1 MATLREEIEQ
11 EIEGFLAR
19 VLRDQDRMGHLDLE
33 ALELG
38 LRSSMHQIG
47 GVLLEKLLNSD
58 EGGYAGTRTKCGQG
72 HRAEFV
78 EYRRKEVLT
87 VLSRVAV
94 QRAYYYCSVCAA
106 GVIPKDQE
114 LDIVGTCFSPGVRRL
129 MGHVGGKDS
138 FAEGRRDLEELA
150 GIMVKTKSV
159 ERVSEALGGQIEC
172 SSERERELALSGKLV
187 SFPPVPLLYLALDGT
202 GVPVVSRET
211 EGRKGK
217 DPTGKAKTREAKLGC
232 VFTQTKVDEE
242 GYPLRD
248 PESTTYV
255 GAIETAEEFGRR
267 IYAEAVRRG
276 LTRAVKFV
284 VLGDGAPWIWGI
296 AEEHFPGAIHIV
308 DLYHAREHL
317 VSLAKIAYEV
327 DSVRWK
333 QWLAARVEQLD
344 AGEIESLVIS
354 LRRLRSQ
361 GETVRDPTDK
371 AIDYFQTNRQRMR
384 YADFR
389 RQGLF
394 VGSGV
399 IEAGCKTIIGQ
410 RLKRS
415 GMHWTVR
422 GANAIIALRC
432 CRMSGRWEEFWENR
446 SARTS

>member
-1 MATLREEIEQ
+1 
-11 EIEGFLAR
+11 
-19 VLRDQDRMGHLDLE
+19 LE
-33 ALELG
+33 ALELA
-38 LRSSMHQIG
+38 LRSSLHQIG

-58 EGGYAGTRTKCGQG
+58 GGSYRGTKIPCGQG
-72 HRAEFV
+72 HGAEFV
-78 EYRRKEVLT
+78 EYRGKEVLT

-94 QRAYYYCSVCAA
+94 QRAYYYCPVCAG

-138 FAEGRRDLEELA
+138 FAAGRKDLEELA
-150 GIMVKTKSV
+150 GIMVKTKSL
-159 ERVSEALGGQIEC
+159 ERVSEVLGGQIE
-172 SSERERELALSGKLV
+172 SSSQQERELALRGKVL

-202 GVPVVSRET
+202 GVPMVSRET

-217 DPTGKAKTREAKLGC
+217 DSTGKAKTREAKLGC

-242 GYPLRD
+242 GYPVRD
-248 PESTTYV
+248 AESTSYV
-255 GAIETAEEFGRR
+255 GAIETAEEFGCR

-276 LTRAVKFV
+276 VTRAAKVI

-296 AEEHFPGAIHIV
+296 AEEHFPGAIQTV

-361 GETVRDPTDK
+361 GGTARDPTDK

-399 IEAGCKTIIGQ
+399 IEAGCKTIVGQ

-432 CRMSGRWEEFWENR
+432 CQMSGRWEEFWENR
-446 SARTS
+446 SARNR

>member
-1 MATLREEIEQ
+1 M
-11 EIEGFLAR
+11 
-19 VLRDQDRMGHLDLE
+19 RDQENIGHLDLE
-33 ALELG
+33 ALELA

-58 EGGYAGTRTKCGQG
+58 GGSYRGTKIPCGQG
-72 HRAEFV
+72 HGAEFV
-78 EYRRKEVLT
+78 EYRGKEVLT

-94 QRAYYYCSVCAA
+94 QRAYYYCPVCAG

-138 FAEGRRDLEELA
+138 FAAGRKDLEELA
-150 GIMVKTKSV
+150 GIIVKTKSL
-159 ERVSEALGGQIEC
+159 ERVSEVLGGQIE
-172 SSERERELALSGKLV
+172 SSSQQERELALRGKVL

-202 GVPVVSRET
+202 GVPMVSRET

-217 DPTGKAKTREAKLGC
+217 DSTGKAKTREAKLGC

-242 GYPLRD
+242 GYPVRD
-248 PESTTYV
+248 AESTTYV
-255 GAIETAEEFGRR
+255 GAIETAEEFGCR

-276 LTRAVKFV
+276 VTRAAKVI

-296 AEEHFPGAIHIV
+296 AEEHFPGAIQTV

-344 AGEIESLVIS
+344 AGEIESLVIA

-361 GETVRDPTDK
+361 GGTVRDPTDK

-432 CRMSGRWEEFWENR
+432 CQMSGRWEEFWENR
-446 SARTS
+446 SARNC

>member
-1 MATLREEIEQ
+1 M
-11 EIEGFLAR
+11 
-19 VLRDQDRMGHLDLE
+19 RDQENIGHLDLE
-33 ALELG
+33 ALELA

-58 EGGYAGTRTKCGQG
+58 GGSYRGTKIPCGQG
-72 HRAEFV
+72 HGAEFV
-78 EYRRKEVLT
+78 EYRGKEVLT

-94 QRAYYYCSVCAA
+94 QRAYYYCPVCAG

-138 FAEGRRDLEELA
+138 FAAGRKDLEELA
-150 GIMVKTKSV
+150 GIIVKTKSL
-159 ERVSEALGGQIEC
+159 ERVSEVLGGQIE
-172 SSERERELALSGKLV
+172 SSSQQERELALRGKVL

-202 GVPVVSRET
+202 GVPMVSRET

-217 DPTGKAKTREAKLGC
+217 DSTGKAKTREAKLGC

-242 GYPLRD
+242 GYPVRD
-248 PESTTYV
+248 AESTTYV
-255 GAIETAEEFGRR
+255 GAIETAEEFGCR

-276 LTRAVKFV
+276 VTRAAKVI

-296 AEEHFPGAIHIV
+296 AEEHFPGAIQTV

-361 GETVRDPTDK
+361 GGTVRDPTDK

-432 CRMSGRWEEFWENR
+432 CQMSGRWEEFWENR
-446 SARTS
+446 SAGNR

>member
-1 MATLREEIEQ
+1 
-11 EIEGFLAR
+11 
-19 VLRDQDRMGHLDLE
+19 LE
-33 ALELG
+33 ALELA

-58 EGGYAGTRTKCGQG
+58 GGSYRGTKIPCGQG
-72 HRAEFV
+72 HGAEFV
-78 EYRRKEVLT
+78 EYRGKEVLT

-94 QRAYYYCSVCAA
+94 QRAYYYCPVCAG

-138 FAEGRRDLEELA
+138 FAAGRKDLEELA
-150 GIMVKTKSV
+150 GIMVKTKSL
-159 ERVSEALGGQIEC
+159 ERVSEVLGGQIE
-172 SSERERELALSGKLV
+172 SSSQQERELALRGKVL

-202 GVPVVSRET
+202 GVPMVSRET

-217 DPTGKAKTREAKLGC
+217 DSTGKAKTREAKLGC

-242 GYPLRD
+242 GYPVRD
-248 PESTTYV
+248 AESTSYV
-255 GAIETAEEFGRR
+255 GAIETAEEFGCR

-276 LTRAVKFV
+276 VTRAAKVI

-296 AEEHFPGAIHIV
+296 AEEHFPGAIQTV

-327 DSVRWK
+327 DSVRWE

-361 GETVRDPTDK
+361 GGTVRDPTDK

-399 IEAGCKTIIGQ
+399 IEAGCKTIVGQ

-432 CRMSGRWEEFWENR
+432 CQMSGRWEEFWENR
-446 SARTS
+446 SARNR

>member
-1 MATLREEIEQ
+1 M
-11 EIEGFLAR
+11 
-19 VLRDQDRMGHLDLE
+19 RDQENIGHLDLE
-33 ALELG
+33 ALELA

-58 EGGYAGTRTKCGQG
+58 GGSYRGTKIPCGQG
-72 HRAEFV
+72 HGAEFV
-78 EYRRKEVLT
+78 EYRGKEVLT

-94 QRAYYYCSVCAA
+94 QRAYYYCPVCAG

-138 FAEGRRDLEELA
+138 FAAGRKDLEELA
-150 GIMVKTKSV
+150 GIMVKTKSL
-159 ERVSEALGGQIEC
+159 ERVSEVLGGQIE
-172 SSERERELALSGKLV
+172 SSSQQERELALRGKVL

-202 GVPVVSRET
+202 GVPMVSRET

-217 DPTGKAKTREAKLGC
+217 DSTGKAKTREAKLGC

-242 GYPLRD
+242 GYPVRD
-248 PESTTYV
+248 AESTSYV
-255 GAIETAEEFGRR
+255 GAIETAEEFGCR

-276 LTRAVKFV
+276 VTRAAKVI

-296 AEEHFPGAIHIV
+296 AEEHFPGAIQIV

-344 AGEIESLVIS
+344 AGEIESLVIA

-361 GETVRDPTDK
+361 GGTVRDPTDK

-432 CRMSGRWEEFWENR
+432 CQMSGRWEEFWENR
-446 SARTS
+446 SARNR

>member
-1 MATLREEIEQ
+1 MN
-11 EIEGFLAR
+11 
-19 VLRDQDRMGHLDLE
+19 LE
-33 ALELG
+33 ALELA
-38 LRSSMHQIG
+38 LRSAMHQIG

-58 EGGYAGTRTKCGQG
+58 EGGYSGTRINCGQG
-72 HRAEFV
+72 HPAEFV

-94 QRAYYYCSVCAA
+94 QRAYYYCPVCAG

-114 LDIVGTCFSPGVRRL
+114 LDMVGTCFSPGVRRM
-129 MGHVGGKDS
+129 MGRVGGKDS
-138 FAEGRRDLEELA
+138 FAEGRKDLEELA

-159 ERVSEALGGQIEC
+159 ERVSEALGEQIERT
-172 SSERERELALSGKLV
+172 SQRERELALSGKVL
-187 SFPPVPLLYLALDGT
+187 SFQPVPLLYLALDGT
-202 GVPVVSRET
+202 GVPVVPRET

-217 DPTGKAKTREAKLGC
+217 DPNGKAKTREAKLGC
-232 VFTQTKVDEE
+232 VFTQTKVDDE
-242 GYPLRD
+242 GYPVRD

-255 GAIETAEEFGRR
+255 GAIETAEEFGCR

-276 LTRAVKFV
+276 ATRAAKVI

-296 AEEHFPGAIHIV
+296 AEEHFPGAIEIV

-317 VSLAKIAYEV
+317 AHLAKIVYEV
-327 DSVRWK
+327 GSVRGK
-333 QWLAARVEQLD
+333 QWLATRVEELD
-344 AGEIESLVIS
+344 AGEVEAVVTS
-354 LRRLRSQ
+354 LRRLRPQ
-361 GETVRDPTDK
+361 DRTVKDQTHK
-371 AIDYFQTNRQRMR
+371 AIDYFQTNRQRMG

-432 CRMSGRWEEFWENR
+432 CQMSGRWEEFWENR
-446 SARTS
+446 SARNR

>member
-1 MATLREEIEQ
+1 M
-11 EIEGFLAR
+11 
-19 VLRDQDRMGHLDLE
+19 RDQENIGHLDLE
-33 ALELG
+33 ALELA

-58 EGGYAGTRTKCGQG
+58 GGSYRGTKIPCGQG
-72 HRAEFV
+72 HGAEFV
-78 EYRRKEVLT
+78 EYRGKEVLT

-94 QRAYYYCSVCAA
+94 QRAYYYCPVCAG

-138 FAEGRRDLEELA
+138 FAAGRKDLEELA
-150 GIMVKTKSV
+150 GIMVKTKSL
-159 ERVSEALGGQIEC
+159 ERVSEILGGQIE
-172 SSERERELALSGKLV
+172 SSSQQERELALRGKVL

-202 GVPVVSRET
+202 GVPMVSRET

-217 DPTGKAKTREAKLGC
+217 DSTGKAKTREAKLGC

-242 GYPLRD
+242 GYPVRD
-248 PESTTYV
+248 AESTSYV
-255 GAIETAEEFGRR
+255 GAIETAEEFGCR

-276 LTRAVKFV
+276 VTRAAKVI

-296 AEEHFPGAIHIV
+296 AEEHFPGAIQTV

-361 GETVRDPTDK
+361 GGTVRDPTDK

-432 CRMSGRWEEFWENR
+432 CQMSGRWEEFWENR
-446 SARTS
+446 SAGNR

>member
-1 MATLREEIEQ
+1 M
-11 EIEGFLAR
+11 
-19 VLRDQDRMGHLDLE
+19 RDQENIGHLDLE
-33 ALELG
+33 ALELA

-58 EGGYAGTRTKCGQG
+58 GGSYRGTKIPCGQG
-72 HRAEFV
+72 HGAEFV
-78 EYRRKEVLT
+78 EYRGKEVLT

-94 QRAYYYCSVCAA
+94 QRAYYYCPVCAG

-138 FAEGRRDLEELA
+138 FAAGRKDLEELA
-150 GIMVKTKSV
+150 GIMVKTKSL
-159 ERVSEALGGQIEC
+159 ERVSEVLGGQIE
-172 SSERERELALSGKLV
+172 SSSQQERELALRGKVL

-202 GVPVVSRET
+202 GVPMVSRET

-217 DPTGKAKTREAKLGC
+217 DSTGKAKTREAQLGC

-242 GYPLRD
+242 GYPVRD
-248 PESTTYV
+248 AESTTYV
-255 GAIETAEEFGRR
+255 GAIETAEEFGCR

-276 LTRAVKFV
+276 VTRAAKVI

-296 AEEHFPGAIHIV
+296 AEEHFPGAIQTV

-361 GETVRDPTDK
+361 GGTVRDPTDK

-432 CRMSGRWEEFWENR
+432 CQMSGRWEEFWENR
-446 SARTS
+446 SAGNR

>member
-1 MATLREEIEQ
+1 M
-11 EIEGFLAR
+11 
-19 VLRDQDRMGHLDLE
+19 RDQENIGHLDLE
-33 ALELG
+33 ALELA

-58 EGGYAGTRTKCGQG
+58 GGSYRGTKIPCGQG
-72 HRAEFV
+72 HGAEFV
-78 EYRRKEVLT
+78 EYRGKEVLT

-94 QRAYYYCSVCAA
+94 QRAYYYCPVCAG

-138 FAEGRRDLEELA
+138 FAAGRKDLEELA
-150 GIMVKTKSV
+150 GIMVKTKSL
-159 ERVSEALGGQIEC
+159 ERVSEVLGGQIE
-172 SSERERELALSGKLV
+172 SSSQQERELALRGKVL

-202 GVPVVSRET
+202 GVPMVSRET

-217 DPTGKAKTREAKLGC
+217 DSTGKAQTREAKLGC

-242 GYPLRD
+242 GYPVRD
-248 PESTTYV
+248 AESTTYV
-255 GAIETAEEFGRR
+255 GAIETAEEFGCR

-276 LTRAVKFV
+276 VTRAAKVI

-296 AEEHFPGAIHIV
+296 AEEHFPGAIQTV

-361 GETVRDPTDK
+361 GGTVRDPTDK

-432 CRMSGRWEEFWENR
+432 CQMSGRWEEFWENR
-446 SARTS
+446 SAGNR

>member
-1 MATLREEIEQ
+1 M
-11 EIEGFLAR
+11 
-19 VLRDQDRMGHLDLE
+19 RDQENIGHLDLE
-33 ALELG
+33 ALELA

-58 EGGYAGTRTKCGQG
+58 GGSYRGTKIPCGQG
-72 HRAEFV
+72 HGAEFV
-78 EYRRKEVLT
+78 EYRGKEVLT

-94 QRAYYYCSVCAA
+94 QRAYYYCPVCAG

-138 FAEGRRDLEELA
+138 FAAGRKDLEELA
-150 GIMVKTKSV
+150 GIMVKTKSL
-159 ERVSEALGGQIEC
+159 ERVSEVLGGQIE
-172 SSERERELALSGKLV
+172 SSSQQERELALRGKVL

-202 GVPVVSRET
+202 GVPMVSRET

-217 DPTGKAKTREAKLGC
+217 DSTGKAKTREAKLGC

-242 GYPLRD
+242 GYPVRD
-248 PESTTYV
+248 AESTSYV
-255 GAIETAEEFGRR
+255 GAIETAEEFGCR

-276 LTRAVKFV
+276 VTRAAKVI

-296 AEEHFPGAIHIV
+296 AEEHFPGAIQTV

-361 GETVRDPTDK
+361 GGTVRDPTDK

-432 CRMSGRWEEFWENR
+432 CQMSGRWEEFWENR
-446 SARTS
+446 SARNR

>member
-1 MATLREEIEQ
+1 MAAFRKEIEQ

-19 VLRDQDRMGHLDLE
+19 VWRDQDRGHLDLE
-33 ALELG
+33 AVELA

-58 EGGYAGTRTKCGQG
+58 EGGYGGTWIQCGQG
-72 HRAEFV
+72 HAAEFV
-78 EYRRKEVLT
+78 EYRRKEILT
-87 VLSRVAV
+87 VLSKVAV
-94 QRAYYYCSVCAA
+94 ERAYYYCAVCAG

-129 MGHVGGKDS
+129 MGRVGGKDS
-138 FAEGRRDLEELA
+138 FAEGRKDLEELA

-172 SSERERELALSGKLV
+172 NSQRERELALSGKLV
-187 SFPPVPLLYLALDGT
+187 SFPPVPFLYLALDGT
-202 GVPVVSRET
+202 GVPVVARET

-232 VFTQTKVDEE
+232 VFIQTKVDDE
-242 GYPLRD
+242 GYPVRD

-267 IYAEAVRRG
+267 IYGEAVRRG
-276 LTRAVKFV
+276 VNRAAKVI
-284 VLGDGAPWIWGI
+284 VLGDGAHWIWGI
-296 AEEHFPGAIHIV
+296 AEEHFPGATHIV

-317 VSLAKIAYEV
+317 AELAKIVYELG
-327 DSVRWK
+327 SLRWK
-333 QWLAARVEQLD
+333 QWLAARIEELD
-344 AGEIESLVIS
+344 AGQVEAVALS
-354 LRRLRSQ
+354 LRRLRPQ
-361 GETVRDPTDK
+361 DRTVKDQTDK
-371 AIDYFQTNRQRMR
+371 AIDYFQTNCQRMR

-446 SARTS
+446 SAKTS

>member
-1 MATLREEIEQ
+1 
-11 EIEGFLAR
+11 
-19 VLRDQDRMGHLDLE
+19 LE
-33 ALELG
+33 ALELA

-58 EGGYAGTRTKCGQG
+58 GGSYRGTKISCGQG
-72 HRAEFV
+72 HGAEFE
-78 EYRRKEVLT
+78 EYRGKEVLT

-94 QRAYYYCSVCAA
+94 QRAYYYCPVCAG

-114 LDIVGTCFSPGVRRL
+114 LDIVGICFSPGVRRL

-138 FAEGRRDLEELA
+138 FAAGRKDLEELA

-159 ERVSEALGGQIEC
+159 ERVSEVLGGQIE
-172 SSERERELALSGKLV
+172 SSSQQERELALRGKVL

-202 GVPVVSRET
+202 GVPMVSRET

-217 DPTGKAKTREAKLGC
+217 DSTGKAKTREAKLGC

-242 GYPLRD
+242 GYSVRD
-248 PESTTYV
+248 AESTSYV
-255 GAIETAEEFGRR
+255 GAIETAEEFGCR

-276 LTRAVKFV
+276 VTRAAKVI

-296 AEEHFPGAIHIV
+296 AEEHFPGAIQTV

-327 DSVRWK
+327 DSARWK

-344 AGEIESLVIS
+344 AGEIESLVIA

-361 GETVRDPTDK
+361 GGTVRDPTDK

-422 GANAIIALRC
+422 GANAIIALRRC
-432 CRMSGRWEEFWENR
+432 QMSGRWEEFWENR
-446 SARTS
+446 SARNR

>member
-1 MATLREEIEQ
+1 M
-11 EIEGFLAR
+11 
-19 VLRDQDRMGHLDLE
+19 RDQENIGHLDLE
-33 ALELG
+33 ALELA

-58 EGGYAGTRTKCGQG
+58 GGSYRGTKIPCGQG
-72 HRAEFV
+72 HGAEFV
-78 EYRRKEVLT
+78 EYRGKEVLT

-94 QRAYYYCSVCAA
+94 QRAYYYCPVCAG

-138 FAEGRRDLEELA
+138 FAAGRKDLEELA
-150 GIMVKTKSV
+150 GIMVKTKSL
-159 ERVSEALGGQIEC
+159 ERVSEVLGGQIE
-172 SSERERELALSGKLV
+172 SSSQQERELALRGKVL

-202 GVPVVSRET
+202 GVPMVSRET

-217 DPTGKAKTREAKLGC
+217 DSTGKAKTREAKLGC

-242 GYPLRD
+242 GYPVRD
-248 PESTTYV
+248 AESTSYV
-255 GAIETAEEFGRR
+255 GAIETAEEFGCR

-276 LTRAVKFV
+276 VTRAAKVI

-296 AEEHFPGAIHIV
+296 AEEHFPGAIQTV

-361 GETVRDPTDK
+361 GGTVRDPTDK

-432 CRMSGRWEEFWENR
+432 CQMSGRWEEFWENR
-446 SARTS
+446 SARNC

>member
-1 MATLREEIEQ
+1 M
-11 EIEGFLAR
+11 
-19 VLRDQDRMGHLDLE
+19 RDQENIGHLDLE
-33 ALELG
+33 ALELA

-58 EGGYAGTRTKCGQG
+58 GGSYRGTKIPCGQG
-72 HRAEFV
+72 HGAEFV
-78 EYRRKEVLT
+78 EYRGKEVLT

-94 QRAYYYCSVCAA
+94 QRAYYYCPVCAG

-138 FAEGRRDLEELA
+138 FAAGRKDLEELA

-159 ERVSEALGGQIEC
+159 ERVSEVLGGQIE
-172 SSERERELALSGKLV
+172 SSSQQERELALRGKVL

-202 GVPVVSRET
+202 GVPMVSRET

-217 DPTGKAKTREAKLGC
+217 DSTGKAKTREAKLGC
-232 VFTQTKVDEE
+232 VFTQTKVDQE
-242 GYPLRD
+242 GYPVRD
-248 PESTTYV
+248 AESTTYV
-255 GAIETAEEFGRR
+255 GAIETAEEFGCR

-276 LTRAVKFV
+276 VTRAAKVI

-296 AEEHFPGAIHIV
+296 AEEHFPGAIQTV

-361 GETVRDPTDK
+361 GGTVRDPTDK

-432 CRMSGRWEEFWENR
+432 CQMSGRWEEFWENR
-446 SARTS
+446 SARNC

>member
-1 MATLREEIEQ
+1 M
-11 EIEGFLAR
+11 
-19 VLRDQDRMGHLDLE
+19 RDQENIGHLDLE
-33 ALELG
+33 ALELA

-58 EGGYAGTRTKCGQG
+58 GGSYRGTKIPCGQG
-72 HRAEFV
+72 HGAEFV
-78 EYRRKEVLT
+78 EYRGKEVLT

-94 QRAYYYCSVCAA
+94 QRAYYYCPVCAG

-138 FAEGRRDLEELA
+138 FAAGRKDLEELA
-150 GIMVKTKSV
+150 GIMVKTKSL
-159 ERVSEALGGQIEC
+159 ERVSEVLGGQIE
-172 SSERERELALSGKLV
+172 SSSQQERELALRGKVL

-202 GVPVVSRET
+202 GVPMVSRET

-217 DPTGKAKTREAKLGC
+217 DSTGKAKTREAKLGC

-242 GYPLRD
+242 GYPVRD
-248 PESTTYV
+248 AESTSYV
-255 GAIETAEEFGRR
+255 GAIETAEEFGCR

-276 LTRAVKFV
+276 VTRAAKVI

-296 AEEHFPGAIHIV
+296 AEEHFPGAIQTV

-333 QWLAARVEQLD
+333 QWLAARVQQLD

-361 GETVRDPTDK
+361 GGTVRDPTDK

>member
-1 MATLREEIEQ
+1 MATFREEIEQ

-19 VLRDQDRMGHLDLE
+19 VWRDQDRMGHWDLE
-33 ALELG
+33 ALELA

-72 HRAEFV
+72 HVAEFV

-87 VLSRVAV
+87 VLSRVGV
-94 QRAYYYCSVCAA
+94 QRAYYYCSVCAG

-138 FAEGRRDLEELA
+138 FAEGRKDLEELA

-172 SSERERELALSGKLV
+172 SSQRERALALNGKLV

-232 VFTQTKVDEE
+232 VFTQTKVDEQ
-242 GYPLRD
+242 GYPVRD

-276 LTRAVKFV
+276 LTRAVKVV

-296 AEEHFPGAIHIV
+296 AEEHFPGTIQIV

-317 VSLAKIAYEV
+317 VSLAKIAYEMG
-327 DSVRWK
+327 SVRGK

-361 GETVRDPTDK
+361 GGTVRDQADK
-371 AIDYFQTNRQRMR
+371 AVDYVQTNRQRMR

-415 GMHWTVR
+415 GMHWTVL

-432 CRMSGRWEEFWENR
+432 CRMSGRWEEFWETR
-446 SARTS
+446 SARTT

>member
-1 MATLREEIEQ
+1 MATFREEIEQ
-11 EIEGFLAR
+11 EIEDFLAR

-33 ALELG
+33 ALELA

-72 HRAEFV
+72 HLAEFV

-94 QRAYYYCSVCAA
+94 QRAYYYCSVCAG

-138 FAEGRRDLEELA
+138 FAEGR
-150 GIMVKTKSV
+150 
-159 ERVSEALGGQIEC
+159 
-172 SSERERELALSGKLV
+172 
-187 SFPPVPLLYLALDGT
+187 
-202 GVPVVSRET
+202 
-211 EGRKGK
+211 KGK

-242 GYPLRD
+242 GYPVRD

-276 LTRAVKFV
+276 QARAVKV
-284 VLGDGAPWIWGI
+284 IVLGDGARWIWGI
-296 AEEHFPGAIHIV
+296 AEEHFPGALQIV

-317 VSLAKIAYEV
+317 ANLAKIVYEV
-327 DSVRWK
+327 GSLRWK
-333 QWLAARVEQLD
+333 QWLA
-344 AGEIESLVIS
+344 
-354 LRRLRSQ
+354 
-361 GETVRDPTDK
+361 T
-371 AIDYFQTNRQRMR
+371 
-384 YADFR
+384 R

-422 GANAIIALRC
+422 GANPIIALRC
-432 CRMSGRWEEFWENR
+432 CRMSGRWEEFWEAR
-446 SARTS
+446 SAKTS

>member
-1 MATLREEIEQ
+1 MATFQKEIEQ
-11 EIEGFLAR
+11 EIHSFVTRAW
-19 VLRDQDRMGHLDLE
+19 RDQERIGHLDLE
-33 ALELG
+33 ALELA

-58 EGGYAGTRTKCGQG
+58 EGSYGGTRINCGQG
-72 HRAEFV
+72 HAAEFV

-94 QRAYYYCSVCAA
+94 QRAYYYCRVCAG

-114 LDIVGTCFSPGVRRL
+114 LDIVGTCFSPGVRRM

-138 FAEGRRDLEELA
+138 FAQGRKDLEELA

-159 ERVSEALGGQIEC
+159 ERVSEALGGQMEC
-172 SSERERELALSGKLV
+172 TSQRERELALSGKV
-187 SFPPVPLLYLALDGT
+187 VNFQPVGLLYLALDGT
-202 GVPVVSRET
+202 GVPVVPREA

-217 DPTGKAKTREAKLGC
+217 DASGKAKTREAKLGC
-232 VFTQTKVDEE
+232 VFTQTRVDDE
-242 GYPLRD
+242 GYPVRD

-255 GAIETAEEFGRR
+255 GAIETAEEFGCR

-276 LTRAVKFV
+276 VTRAAKVI

-296 AEEHFPGAIHIV
+296 AEEHFPGAIQIV

-317 VSLAKIAYEV
+317 ANLAKIVYEV
-327 DSVRWK
+327 GSVRWK
-333 QWLAARVEQLD
+333 QWLAARVEELD
-344 AGEIESLVIS
+344 AGEVAALVIS
-354 LRRLRSQ
+354 LRRLRPQ
-361 GETVRDPTDK
+361 DKTVKDQTDK
-371 AIDYFQTNRQRMR
+371 AIDYFQTNRQRMC

-389 RQGLF
+389 RQGFF

-432 CRMSGRWEEFWENR
+432 CQMSGRWEEFWENR
-446 SARTS
+446 SARNR